1 MVALTEEEGRIAV
14 ILARS
19 ALDELYFGRPEHC
32 PDPLPGIFLEPRGVF
47 VTLEEAGE
55 LRGCIGYPYPVMPLG
70 QALQHAAVAAA
81 TEDPRFLPVRPE
93 ELSRIDLE
101 VTVLTVPVPLTCS
114 PDKRSSEVRVG
125 THGLIVASGMARGL
139 LLPQV
144 ATEYGWG
151 AQEFLDHTCQKAG
164 LPPGCWRE
172 ERTEVLVFEGQV
184 FSERDR

>member
-1 MVALTEEEGRIAV
+1 MDVLTEEEGSIAV

-19 ALDELYFGRPEHC
+19 ALEELYFGRSGNC
-32 PDPLPGIFLEPRGVF
+32 PDPLPEVFSEPRGVF
-47 VTLEEAGE
+47 VTLEQAGD
-55 LRGCIGYPYPVMPLG
+55 LRGCIGYPYPVMPLS
-70 QALQHAAVAAA
+70 QAVQHAAIAAA

-93 ELSRIDLE
+93 ELEQIDLE

-114 PDKRSSEVRVG
+114 PETRPSAVRVG

-144 ATEYGWG
+144 ATEYGWD

-164 LPPGCWRE
+164 LPPGCWQK
-172 ERTEVLVFEGQV
+172 ERTEVLIFEGQV
-184 FSERDR
+184 FSERDQ

>member
-1 MVALTEEEGRIAV
+1 MVVLTEEEGRIAV

-19 ALDELYFGRPEHC
+19 ALEELYRGRSERCPE
-32 PDPLPGIFLEPRGVF
+32 PLPGVFLEPRGVF
-47 VTLEEAGE
+47 VTLEEAGD
-55 LRGCIGYPYPVMPLG
+55 LRGCIGYPSPVMPLG

-93 ELSRIDLE
+93 ELDGIDLE
-101 VTVLTVPVPLTCS
+101 VTILTLPVPLTCP
-114 PDKRSSEVRVG
+114 PDKRPSEVRVG

-144 ATEYGWG
+144 ATAYGWD
-151 AQEFLDHTCQKAG
+151 AEEFLDHTCQKAG
-164 LPPGCWRE
+164 LPPGCWRK

-184 FSERDR
+184 FSERDQ